1 MDNLAH
7 TLVGA
12 ALGRAVADRKVPAAG
27 WIGAIAGNA
36 PDWSELLVSPGTWGG
51 APGSAPAYL
60 VYHRG
65 ITHSFVGAVIEIVVL
80 TGLVGFI
87 LTWRTRADAGARPP
101 WRWIAVCVA
110 AAVAS
115 HLYLDWQGSY
125 GLRPFLPWSGRWY
138 YGDWVAIVD
147 PFFWAVPLVALAW
160 GSRRH
165 WAPALLVL
173 LVMSGVTTLVLWTG
187 RSIVAA
193 WVRLGVTAL
202 MAACVV
208 GWAKHWFRVAGRRAG
223 ARHSARPR
231 ARAVRALP
239 CGRRRLERQ
248 RAQGVSAGRALRPD
262 GSPRELGRGRSQI
275 TVRGVASEK
284 LSPEPRRSPPWRRT
298 TGPRRS
304 RPRRSGPRRRSVA
317 TPSRSTRRSL
327 TRRSSQRRRSP
338 CTRRSMR
345 WRCSGYWAMQQSAR
359 PRARLP
365 GSRLPLD
372 CAAP

>member
-36 PDWSELLVSPGTWGG
+36 PDWSELLVSPGAWGG

-80 TGLVGFI
+80 TGLVGLI

-160 GSRRH
+160 GSRRSEEH
-165 WAPALLVL
+165 TSELQSLAYLVCRLLL
-173 LVMSGVTTLVLWTG
+173 EKKKK
-187 RSIVAA
+187 IVFS
-193 WVRLGVTAL
+193 LT
-202 MAACVV
+202 
-208 GWAKHWFRVAGRRAG
+208 H
-223 ARHSARPR
+223 
-231 ARAVRALP
+231 
-239 CGRRRLERQ
+239 
-248 RAQGVSAGRALRPD
+248 
-262 GSPRELGRGRSQI
+262 
-275 TVRGVASEK
+275 VRG
-284 LSPEPRRSPPWRRT
+284 
-298 TGPRRS
+298 
-304 RPRRSGPRRRSVA
+304 
-317 TPSRSTRRSL
+317 
-327 TRRSSQRRRSP
+327 
-338 CTRRSMR
+338 
-345 WRCSGYWAMQQSAR
+345 Y
-359 PRARLP
+359 
-365 GSRLPLD
+365 
-372 CAAP
+372 